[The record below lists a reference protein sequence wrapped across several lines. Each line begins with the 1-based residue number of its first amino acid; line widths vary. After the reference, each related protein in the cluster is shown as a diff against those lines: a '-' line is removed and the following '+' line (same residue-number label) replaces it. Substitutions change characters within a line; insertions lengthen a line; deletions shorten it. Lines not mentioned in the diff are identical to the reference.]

1 MSELLEAARTALRER
16 QGSGARYDAESAP
29 ARELDW
35 ARRGTAYF
43 AHKLNELSDIDLDV
57 PSAIPGL
64 SRRHIVAHVGY
75 HARILSEIVAWVRTG
90 QSGAF
95 PRPAE
100 VSKSDVELAL
110 TLPARALRYL
120 FHHSEVHLNV
130 EWRDLSDA
138 DWDVRVEDAVG
149 RVVSLRETPEARA
162 CALWLHAVDLNSGAR
177 FSDMP
182 PDFIDAL
189 VRHYATRMSGK
200 VTFSLAPSDRPE
212 RLVVGNA
219 PDVTVSGQATDIAK
233 WLSGRGAKRLQVAGG
248 PLPAA
253 EFRATNLIRI

>member
-1 MSELLEAARTALRER
+1 MTQPLEAARTALRER
-16 QGSGARYDAESAP
+16 QGSGARYDAASAP
-29 ARELDW
+29 ACELDW

-43 AHKLNELSDIDLDV
+43 ARVLNELSDPDLDA

-64 SRRHIVAHVGY
+64 SRRHIIAHVGY
-75 HARILSEIVAWVRTG
+75 HARVLSEIVAWARTG
-90 QSGAF
+90 QSGAL

-100 VSKSDVELAL
+100 PSKSDVEIAV

-138 DWDVRVEDAVG
+138 DWDARVEDAVG

-162 CALWLHAVDLNSGAR
+162 RVLWLHAVDMNSGAR

-189 VRHYATRMSGK
+189 IRHFATSLSGK
-200 VTFSLAPSDRPE
+200 LAFSLAPTDRPE
-212 RLVVGNA
+212 RIVFGDA
-219 PDVTVSGQATDIAK
+219 PDITVSGQAADIAR
-233 WLSGRGAKRLQVAGG
+233 WLSGRGARRLQAAGG
-248 PLPAA
+248 TLLEA
-253 EFRATNLIRI
+253 EFPTTRLIGI